1 MSTAADVEVRLAVDG
16 ERRACRLLLA
26 EAARRHEL
34 GEVWGAWETSGGEAP
49 RLVGALSVQPVVHAD
64 GGREAAVWGRV
75 VRTHRRRG
83 IGARLFAV
91 ACDESRR
98 LGVATLRIISDADAG
113 GDSPDVAF
121 LAARG
126 FAVAE
131 TLSTFEVATASI
143 HADLEPLAKR
153 MTERGMIPAEARMVP
168 LREAPLR
175 VVARLHAAHL
185 GGTEASV
192 LDSIAERLARDD
204 ADDHGVL
211 LIDGEVHG
219 LLFGTT
225 VDGVTTIDAEVL
237 SPTCRVSGGGSGW
250 ASLFMLAE
258 RLAWGLRRGSRSTR
272 FSCTSGNRPTR
283 RLAKRLGAR
292 EVGVET
298 VYRRN
303 VEGR

>member
-34 GEVWGAWETSGGEAP
+34 GEVWGAWETSGSEAP

-83 IGARLFAV
+83 IGARLFIV

-98 LGVATLRIISDADAG
+98 LGVATLRIVAAADD
-113 GDSPDVAF
+113 DSTDVAF

-126 FAVAE
+126 FVVAE

-143 HADLEPLAKR
+143 HAHLEPLSSG

-175 VVARLHAAHL
+175 AVARLHATHL

-211 LIDGEVHG
+211 LIEGEVHG

>member
-1 MSTAADVEVRLAVDG
+1 MSTAADVELRLAVDG
-16 ERRACRLLLA
+16 KRRACRLLLA
-26 EAARRHEL
+26 EAVRRHEL
-34 GEVWGAWETSGGEAP
+34 GEMWGAWETSGGEAP

-98 LGVATLRIISDADAG
+98 LGVATLRIVAAADD
-113 GDSPDVAF
+113 DSTDVAF
-121 LAARG
+121 LATRG
-126 FAVAE
+126 FAIAE

-175 VVARLHAAHL
+175 AVARLHAAHL

-204 ADDHGVL
+204 ADDHAVL
-211 LIDGEVHG
+211 MIGDQVHG
-219 LLFGTT
+219 LLLGNT

-237 SPTCRVSGGGSGW
+237 SQTCRVSGLGSGW
-250 ASLFMLAE
+250 ASAFMLGE
-258 RLAWGLRRGSRSTR
+258 RLEWGLSRGSRITR

-283 RLAKRLGAR
+283 RLAQRLRAQPIR
-292 EVGVET
+292 EEIVFRLELDS
-298 VYRRN
+298 
-303 VEGR
+303 